1 MRDTIQTTS
10 QFAIALD
17 AESMALNKAA
27 VTTYKEN

>member
-27 VTTYKEN
+27 CDYI